1 MSENSILSLGDE
13 QTANGGGA
21 AIDPTKY
28 EQFMRD
34 VKMRQNLPMAI
45 FGGFVA
51 SLVAAVLWATL
62 TYATHYKIGYAAIG
76 VGFLV
81 GYAVKFLGKGI
92 SPVFGVVGAFF
103 ALFGCVFGD
112 LLTTIIVAARV
123 EEVPV
128 SVILDAFL
136 SSPDIV
142 VDIFKETFSPMDL
155 LFYAIAVYEGY
166 KVSLRHIGDDELAAL
181 RTTPPPSSAPLPQN
195 GTQQ

>member
-1 MSENSILSLGDE
+1 MNENSILSINEE
-13 QTANGGGA
+13 QPANSGA
-21 AIDPTKY
+21 VIDPTKY
-28 EQFMRD
+28 EQFMRE
-34 VKMRQNLPMAI
+34 VRFNQNLPMAI

-62 TYATHYKIGYAAIG
+62 TYATNYKIGYAAIG

-92 SPVFGVVGAFF
+92 TPVFGVVGALF

-112 LLTTIIVAARV
+112 LLTTVIVAARV

-128 SVILDAFL
+128 SMIMNAFL
-136 SSPDIV
+136 SSPGIV
-142 VDIFKETFSPMDL
+142 VDILRETFSPIDL

-166 KVSLRHIGDDELAAL
+166 KVSRRQIGEDELAFL
-181 RTTPPPSSAPLPQN
+181 QKTTTPPQTGN
-195 GTQQ
+195 